1 MNMNTN
7 IHAKINTNTRENLMA
22 QTQGMPNT
30 SLVKRIVTYK
40 EDVFIENQTQAGEG
54 VRRAWAAAVI
64 ANPARGLDDMS
75 VLTDLGADLGQK
87 LGELLLDVL
96 KPVAGQPLA
105 YGKSAIVGSAGLLEH
120 GAAVLH
126 PKLGKPLRTLIGQG
140 KAIIPSSVKQG
151 GIGAS
156 IDIPLHAADNEWD
169 FSMLDSITACVA
181 NGQLPGEVVVFVAL
195 ACGGRP
201 AARIGVS

>member
-1 MNMNTN
+1 
-7 IHAKINTNTRENLMA
+7 MA
-22 QTQGMPNT
+22 HMPNT
-30 SLVKRIVTYK
+30 ASTSNMSLVKRIVTYK
-40 EDVFIENQTQAGEG
+40 EDVFIENETPAAEG

-64 ANPARGLDDMS
+64 ANPARGLDDMAA
-75 VLTDLGADLGQK
+75 LTDLGADLGQK
-87 LGELLLDVL
+87 LGQLLLDAL
-96 KPVAGQPLA
+96 KPLAGQPLA

-126 PKLGKPLRTLIGQG
+126 PKLGKPLRALIGQG
-140 KAIIPSSVKQG
+140 KAIIPSSVKYG
-151 GIGAS
+151 GIGMA

-169 FSMLDSITACVA
+169 FSMLDSITACVP
-181 NGQLPGEVVVFVAL
+181 NGPLPGEVVVFVAL